1 MKRRERAVLA
11 RPMTYRPAALI
22 LSVLIAL
29 VTGCEREEEPVKVG
43 FAGVLTGRLSDLGRS
58 GRNGVI
64 LAGVL
69 NLKMLDD
76 FIDRI
81 ESESV
86 EIGVVERKG
95 SFIAHSIRSKAYQR
109 VNVRHLKGISQA
121 LSGIEG
127 NYRIREGGRD
137 IFMSVAIV
145 PGIGWPVM
153 VHQTE
158 EQAFA
163 PVHRVRLIFWIGLGL
178 ALILALVLALLRG
191 KRLLRPLSLLISDA
205 RSMARGDY
213 DLPPRP
219 RTYPEIDE
227 LSEDIRAMARA
238 VEGREK
244 TLKESEKRFRDLF
257 NSITDLIYTQDLD
270 GRFISV
276 NPAMSKTFGYEHGEL
291 VGRKASEF
299 MKPELRPLFES
310 DYLDTIKR
318 EGYYEGVSSYFSKDG
333 RKIYIEYRSS
343 LVNPEKGEPY
353 ITGTGR
359 DVTERV
365 SAERRI
371 RSLQKQMLQAKKME
385 AVGTLAGGIAHDF
398 NNLLMG
404 IQGNV
409 SLMLLDLDPRNP
421 FHDRLKDIEQQVHRG
436 ADLTK
441 QLLGFARGGKYEV
454 RPTDLNGLIRDQ
466 CEMFGRTRKE
476 ITIEQNLEKGLW
488 VVEADQG
495 QMEQVLLNLYVNA
508 SQAMPE
514 GGRLLVETENLVLG
528 EERGRVFGLAPGRY
542 VKISVHDTGVGMDR
556 DMLERIFDPFFTTR
570 EVGEGT
576 GLGLASAYGIIKN
589 HGGVID
595 VHSEKGRGSSFIIY
609 LPASESKV
617 VHQDS
622 DQEDRK

>member
-1 MKRRERAVLA
+1 
-11 RPMTYRPAALI
+11 
-22 LSVLIAL
+22 
-29 VTGCEREEEPVKVG
+29 
-43 FAGVLTGRLSDLGRS
+43 
-58 GRNGVI
+58 
-64 LAGVL
+64 
-69 NLKMLDD
+69 
-76 FIDRI
+76 
-81 ESESV
+81 
-86 EIGVVERKG
+86 
-95 SFIAHSIRSKAYQR
+95 
-109 VNVRHLKGISQA
+109 
-121 LSGIEG
+121 
-127 NYRIREGGRD
+127 
-137 IFMSVAIV
+137 MSVAIV

-153 VHQTE
+153 VVQTE
-158 EQAFA
+158 EQAFT

-219 RTYPEIDE
+219 WTYPEIDE

-276 NPAMSKTFGYEHGEL
+276 NRAMSKTFGYEHGEL
-291 VGRKASEF
+291 VGRKASEL

-310 DYLDTIKR
+310 DYVDTIKR

-441 QLLGFARGGKYEV
+441 
-454 RPTDLNGLIRDQ
+454 
-466 CEMFGRTRKE
+466 
-476 ITIEQNLEKGLW
+476 
-488 VVEADQG
+488 
-495 QMEQVLLNLYVNA
+495 
-508 SQAMPE
+508 
-514 GGRLLVETENLVLG
+514 
-528 EERGRVFGLAPGRY
+528 
-542 VKISVHDTGVGMDR
+542 
-556 DMLERIFDPFFTTR
+556 
-570 EVGEGT
+570 
-576 GLGLASAYGIIKN
+576 
-589 HGGVID
+589 
-595 VHSEKGRGSSFIIY
+595 
-609 LPASESKV
+609 
-617 VHQDS
+617 
-622 DQEDRK
+622 

>member
-1 MKRRERAVLA
+1 MPFPSRWGSWL
-11 RPMTYRPAALI
+11 
-22 LSVLIAL
+22 
-29 VTGCEREEEPVKVG
+29 
-43 FAGVLTGRLSDLGRS
+43 
-58 GRNGVI
+58 
-64 LAGVL
+64 
-69 NLKMLDD
+69 
-76 FIDRI
+76 
-81 ESESV
+81 
-86 EIGVVERKG
+86 ERKG

-310 DYLDTIKR
+310 DYVDTIKR

-343 LVNPEKGEPY
+343 LV
-353 ITGTGR
+353 
-359 DVTERV
+359 
-365 SAERRI
+365 
-371 RSLQKQMLQAKKME
+371 
-385 AVGTLAGGIAHDF
+385 
-398 NNLLMG
+398 
-404 IQGNV
+404 
-409 SLMLLDLDPRNP
+409 
-421 FHDRLKDIEQQVHRG
+421 
-436 ADLTK
+436 
-441 QLLGFARGGKYEV
+441 
-454 RPTDLNGLIRDQ
+454 
-466 CEMFGRTRKE
+466 
-476 ITIEQNLEKGLW
+476 
-488 VVEADQG
+488 
-495 QMEQVLLNLYVNA
+495 
-508 SQAMPE
+508 
-514 GGRLLVETENLVLG
+514 
-528 EERGRVFGLAPGRY
+528 
-542 VKISVHDTGVGMDR
+542 
-556 DMLERIFDPFFTTR
+556 
-570 EVGEGT
+570 
-576 GLGLASAYGIIKN
+576 
-589 HGGVID
+589 
-595 VHSEKGRGSSFIIY
+595 
-609 LPASESKV
+609 
-617 VHQDS
+617 
-622 DQEDRK
+622 